1 MEDFHWE
8 LLTER
13 FLNGTLSPDELL
25 AFEQEQA
32 SNPEFKEY
40 VTLSK
45 QLKQALGKDA
55 WFTHKNT
62 GEQYETIKKWYQEED
77 ALAFKEKLQKYANQ
91 EFDTEKKVFSL
102 KKYWLPI
109 AAACILLF
117 ITIVIQFTTQPSM
130 EELYADYG
138 TWNDTPSFIIQDENT
153 ATSKEKIEL
162 SYKNGK
168 YENCISLADSFL
180 KTAVSD
186 RINVMI
192 YKGFSFVQL
201 HQNEEAITVF
211 KQISESNT
219 IDSSKGLWYMALVY
233 LKTEDAENLQQ
244 TLKTITASATYYQ
257 YEKALQ
263 LLDELE

>member
-1 MEDFHWE
+1 MEDFLWE

-32 SNPEFKEY
+32 TNSEFKEY

-55 WFTHKNT
+55 WFTYKNT
-62 GEQYETIKKWYQEED
+62 GEQYETVKKWYQEED
-77 ALAFKEKLQKYANQ
+77 VLAFKEKLQQHANQ

-117 ITIVIQFTTQPSM
+117 ITIIIQFTAQPSM
-130 EELYADYG
+130 EELYATYG

-153 ATSKEKIEL
+153 ATSKEKIER

-168 YENCISLADSFL
+168 FADCILLADSFL
-180 KTAVSD
+180 ETAASD
-186 RINVMI
+186 RTNVMI

-201 HQNEEAITVF
+201 HQNEEAIAVF
-211 KQISESNT
+211 KQISKSNT

-233 LKTEDAENLQQ
+233 LKTEDVENLQQ
-244 TLKTITASATYYQ
+244 TLKTIAVSDTNYQ
-257 YEKALQ
+257 YSKALQ